1 MPHVHLASIPAA
13 SRDDLRDA
21 LRAALREQRAGARR
35 ARVEVLE
42 VEPAGQQMLRVRL
55 DAARWPSTDPER
67 GQLVWPDLDLFEA
80 AATADVVHVD
90 RARHTLVIRPR
101 KGTPRAGLA
110 SLRPFDFLRGLVG
123 FLQASEQHPALA
135 DALRRALAASEG
147 VRAAPAPSVGSPFDR
162 LAAQPWGVVWGPP
175 GTGKTTTLTEWFAR
189 RSLASPERVLFVST
203 THLAT
208 DTAAMRYG
216 DVVAKLSGE
225 TTVGLRVGARASYG
239 PYDDRQLVPM
249 LHRDADLR
257 RELDGL
263 RAQLAASEDPPSEDE
278 VKLVDDLLGMLA
290 APAKLVLA
298 SDARVVFAT
307 LYQALS
313 WLDPASGDRAILE
326 RVLVA
331 DPPFDVLV
339 VDEAGLVP
347 RATVAALSLL
357 ARQRVTL
364 AGDPRQLAPIQRSER
379 MRSPSVQRFFGTS
392 ALEGSNLPAP
402 GTPEDP
408 RMVFLDTQHRSNE
421 RIGEVVSRYA
431 YEGRLS
437 TAEHV
442 RHRLPV
448 SERLPAAALYV
459 LDEDREARSQ
469 PARVR
474 GERPRDGRGW
484 ERPMSRGVVQR
495 LFEAEPELREGE
507 GLVLAPF
514 VAQVRAYEKLLREL
528 GLAGWS
534 ATSVHRQQGGEA
546 DYVLFDTV
554 HASSTGFDEAQW
566 RRLLNVALSRARR
579 SVVVLANRDEL
590 AQPFLR
596 ELLPLLEPVV
606 LRRGTLVAVA
616 PPAVSLPTKVYPTAP
631 AAPPSRV
638 ADAHPRASAVAPV
651 ATRSSSSSL
660 PHTLGAQLS
669 SRARLR
675 RVFSEEQE
683 RIRRMRID
691 DGPRLV
697 RGVAGSGKTLIAAHW
712 ALTELEHLGPDARVV
727 FAVGNATLVKLVE
740 QTLAAAA
747 GEMARP
753 YPDRRLAVL
762 HTRDFLAEALPAGTS
777 VLARGGDPIDGVVAA
792 LDGVKEKPRVDV
804 LYVDEAQDLGEKA
817 LRALLGTVKPRAS
830 SSDRGQGV
838 LPVRIFYDDAQQLYD
853 RGRPNWLQLGLDLR
867 GRSIV
872 MRDGYRSTR
881 PIGELALNVY
891 ARLSGARPAPLRE
904 LVDDQLVEED
914 DVDGRPVFRSL
925 HHAVDG
931 LPPWCRSFERFEDE
945 AEHVAD
951 QLATVLEAQRVPPGA
966 VKIIRMNLD
975 AARRGVLLAS
985 LRRRAPVR
993 ELQTGEA
1000 PTEDSPHVEVVT
1012 PHAIKGFDA
1021 EIVFVV
1027 GADRFRSME
1036 RGPLPSALYSAMT
1049 RARSLLFVT
1058 ATPQDGPGR
1067 AIWTAIEQSVTDLE
1081 LADTG

>member
-1 MPHVHLASIPAA
+1 MPHVHLASIHPA
-13 SRDDLRDA
+13 SHEDLRDA
-21 LRAALREQRAGARR
+21 LRAALREQRAGCRR
-35 ARVEVLE
+35 ARIEVLS
-42 VEPAGQQMLRVRL
+42 VEPAGQQLVRVRL
-55 DAARWPSTDPER
+55 DAAHWPSADPER
-67 GQLVWPDLDLFEA
+67 ALLAWSEVDLFNT
-80 AATADVVHVD
+80 AATADVIHVD
-90 RARHTLVIRPR
+90 RPRHALYVRPR
-101 KGTPRAGLA
+101 KGTPRAGRA
-110 SLRPFDFLRGLVG
+110 SLRPFDFLRSLVG

-135 DALRRALAASEG
+135 EGLRRALAASEG
-147 VRAAPAPSVGSPFDR
+147 ARGAPAAAIGAPLDR
-162 LAAQPWGVVWGPP
+162 LAAQPWGAVWGPP
-175 GTGKTTTLTEWFAR
+175 GTGKTTKLTEWLAH
-189 RSLASPERVLFVST
+189 RSLASQERVLFVST

-208 DTAAMRYG
+208 DTAATRYG
-216 DVVAKLSGE
+216 DEVAKLSGE
-225 TTVGLRVGARASYG
+225 KTVGLRVGARASYG

-249 LHRDADLR
+249 LHRDAEVR
-257 RELDGL
+257 RELDAV
-263 RAQLAASEDPPSEDE
+263 RAQLMASDAPPNEDE
-278 VKLVDDLLGMLA
+278 VKLVDELLGMLA
-290 APAKLVLA
+290 APARLVL
-298 SDARVVFAT
+298 STDARVVFAT
-307 LYQALS
+307 IHQALT
-313 WLDPASGDRAILE
+313 WLDPAAADRAIFE
-326 RVLVA
+326 RVLAA

-339 VDEAGLVP
+339 VDEVGLVP

-379 MRSPSVQRFFGTS
+379 VRSPSVQRFFGTS
-392 ALEGSNLPAP
+392 ALEGASLPAL
-402 GTPEDP
+402 GSADDP

-431 YEGRLS
+431 YEGRLR
-437 TAEHV
+437 TADHV

-459 LDEDREARSQ
+459 LDEDREVRSV
-469 PARVR
+469 PAKTR
-474 GERPRDGRGW
+474 GERPRNGRGW

-495 LFEAEPELREGE
+495 LFDAEPELREGS
-507 GLVLAPF
+507 GLVLSPF
-514 VAQVRAYEKLLREL
+514 VAQVRAYEKLLQQL
-528 GLAGWS
+528 GLSGWS

-554 HASSTGFDEAQW
+554 HASSTGFDEPQW
-566 RRLLNVALSRARR
+566 RRLINVALSRARR

-590 AQPFLR
+590 EQPFLR

-606 LRRGTLVAVA
+606 LRRGVLVAAERPVVVRA
-616 PPAVSLPTKVYPTAP
+616 AKAYPTEHAAPMSLVAESRAP
-631 AAPPSRV
+631 AI
-638 ADAHPRASAVAPV
+638 RAARA
-651 ATRSSSSSL
+651 ASSPAR
-660 PHTLGAQLS
+660 PHTLGAQLA
-669 SRARLR
+669 SRTRLR

-712 ALTELEHLGPDARVV
+712 ALTELEHLGPEARVV

-740 QTLAAAA
+740 QTLATAAN
-747 GEMARP
+747 EMARP
-753 YPDRRLAVL
+753 YPDARLAVL
-762 HTRDFLAEALPAGTS
+762 HTRDFLAEALPGGKAT
-777 VLARGGDPIDGVVAA
+777 VPRGGDPIEGVVTA
-792 LDGVKEKPRVDV
+792 LDGVPERPRVDV

-817 LRALLGTVKPRAS
+817 LRALLGTVKPRTSAS
-830 SSDRGQGV
+830 EPEEAV

-853 RGRPNWLQLGLDLR
+853 RGRPNWSQLGLDLR

-914 DVDGRPVFRSL
+914 LVEGRTLYRSL

-931 LPPWCRSFERFEDE
+931 LPPWCRAFERFEDE

-951 QLATVLEAQRVPPGA
+951 QLATVLDAQQVPPGA

-975 AARRGVLLAS
+975 AERSDVLLSA
-985 LRRRAPVR
+985 LCKRAPVR
-993 ELQTGEA
+993 ALSPGEA
-1000 PTEDSPHVEVVT
+1000 PTEDSPYVEVVT

-1027 GADRFRSME
+1027 GADRYRAAE

-1058 ATPQDGPGR
+1058 ATPQDEPGR
-1067 AIWTAIEQSVTDLE
+1067 AIWAAIEQSAADLE
-1081 LADTG
+1081 AAETR